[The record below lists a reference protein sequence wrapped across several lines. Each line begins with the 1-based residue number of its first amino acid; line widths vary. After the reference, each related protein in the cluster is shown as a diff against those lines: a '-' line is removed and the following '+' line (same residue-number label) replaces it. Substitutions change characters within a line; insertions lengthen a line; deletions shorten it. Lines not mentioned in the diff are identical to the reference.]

1 MTTGIVRDSRYMD
14 HNMGP
19 FHVESPERIKA
30 IYNMLDSDFDFPL
43 HSIEPRLAE
52 EEEILAV
59 HTKSYFDRVRE
70 TAGRDRVV
78 LDPDTSTS
86 ARSFDVAR
94 LASGGV
100 LNALDRIMEGECQNG
115 FALIRPP
122 GHHAEA
128 SQAMGFCLFNNI
140 AVGAEHLIQKHG
152 LRRIL
157 ILDWDLHHGNGTQH
171 SFEDRSDVLYISTH
185 QFPHYPGT
193 GSYAETGREEGI
205 GFTVNFPLLSGKT
218 NEDYLYIFKNLI
230 DPICGEYGPDFI
242 LISAG
247 FDIYKDDPL
256 GGMNITA
263 QGFGA
268 LTRSLVD
275 SAQRLC
281 DRRLLIV
288 LEGGYDLEGLS
299 QGVKQVLLQ
308 LGGQA
313 EEPHFDPKASSRLE
327 EELRPIVPVLKK
339 HWTL

>member
-1 MTTGIVRDSRYMD
+1 MFEKRPEET
-14 HNMGP
+14 
-19 FHVESPERIKA
+19 ES
-30 IYNMLDSDFDFPL
+30 F
-43 HSIEPRLAE
+43 
-52 EEEILAV
+52 
-59 HTKSYFDRVRE
+59 
-70 TAGRDRVV
+70 
-78 LDPDTSTS
+78 
-86 ARSFDVAR
+86 SFDVAR